1 MAKKKSAGVLPKLA
15 NAELDLLTHM
25 EHGYQLETDSMGRNP
40 VLRHLKDGEVIR
52 PVSVNRNTIKLLEN
66 RKLIQ
71 PAKSTAPLTI
81 LWRVTKKR

>member
-1 MAKKKSAGVLPKLA
+1 MRREPEFFDD
-15 NAELDLLTHM
+15 AELDLLTHM

-40 VLRHLKDGEVIR
+40 VLRHLKDDEVMR

-71 PAKSTAPLTI
+71 PGKSTDPLTI
-81 LWRVTKKR
+81 VWRVTKKK